1 MAHVRTLLTEAA
13 LVAVVGVLIAL
24 AANQASPRGLRL
36 TRDYFP
42 SLMATSAAASSST
55 STPTATPSHGST
67 SVVESASASHNSNVV
82 AGGAV
87 ASGAGLA
94 AVESRVRALGLV
106 PAQLVEVEALFRDP
120 RYAQELVVF
129 VDARDDH
136 HFQEGHIPGAR
147 QLDRFY
153 PERYLPA
160 VLPRA
165 SAAEVVVVYC
175 TGGECED
182 SVFAAGLLQEAG
194 IGAERLRVYLGGFRE
209 WSERGLPVERGTEAG
224 APAEPA
230 PGSPP

>member
-1 MAHVRTLLTEAA
+1 MAPVRSLLAEAA
-13 LVAVVGVLIAL
+13 LVVVAGVVIAL
-24 AANQASPRGLRL
+24 VANQSSPRGLRL

-42 SLMATSAAASSST
+42 SL
-55 STPTATPSHGST
+55 PATPVATGATQSASNHGSAG
-67 SVVESASASHNSNVV
+67 SGVVASMPVAASNVV
-82 AGGAV
+82 AGAAV
-87 ASGAGLA
+87 ASGVGLA
-94 AVESRVRALGLV
+94 AVEEKVRALGFV
-106 PAQLVEVEALFRDP
+106 PANVTEVEALFRDP
-120 RYAQELVVF
+120 RYAQELILF

-182 SVFAAGLLQEAG
+182 SVFAAGLLREAG
-194 IGAERLRVYLGGFRE
+194 IGAERLRVYLGGFKE
-209 WSERGLPVERGTEAG
+209 WSERGLPIERATEAG
-224 APAEPA
+224 ASAEAA
-230 PGSPP
+230 PGGPP